1 MKQRRTSYL
10 MATDQRIS
18 NQGDYVPTDFIRMNN
33 KNENYSYDIHH
44 EQQQQQKLRLIIFYF
59 INFLFLK
66 Y

>member
-18 NQGDYVPTDFIRMNN
+18 NQGDYVPTDFIRTNN

-44 EQQQQQKLRLIIFYF
+44 EQQQQKLRLIIFILLIFYF
-59 INFLFLK
+59 
-66 Y
+66 